1 MLRLGIIGYG
11 AIGREL
17 HEAVVFGRAGD
28 AACQAVLVRTPR
40 EAGTA
45 PEGLTA
51 DPEEFF
57 AQSFDAVMECA
68 GHTAVRDHGVRTLE
82 AGADLIVTSVGALA
96 DEELFERVM
105 AAARAAG
112 RRLIV
117 PSAGIGALDML
128 AGAAEGGLERVVIT
142 VRKAPE
148 AWLGTPGEKLCD
160 LGALSEPMTLYEGPV
175 REGARLYPAN
185 VNISAAVAL
194 ASLGFD
200 RTTSRIIA
208 DPTIQNHV
216 IEVEAEGAFGR
227 FHFLE
232 DVVPADDNPKTGK
245 IVALALIKTVRQ
257 LTSTLVVGV

>member
-1 MLRLGIIGYG
+1 VLRLGIIGYG
-11 AIGREL
+11 AIGRDL
-17 HEAVVFGRAGD
+17 VKAITFGRAGD
-28 AACQAVLVRTPR
+28 AVCPAVLVRSPR
-40 EAGTA
+40 AADAA

-57 AQSFDAVMECA
+57 AHDLDAVVECA
-68 GHTAVRDHGVRTLE
+68 GHTAVQEHGVRVLE
-82 AGADLIVTSVGALA
+82 GGADLLITSVGALA
-96 DEELFERVM
+96 DEELHQRILD
-105 AAARAAG
+105 AAQAAG
-112 RRLIV
+112 RRVIV

-148 AWLGTPGEKLCD
+148 AWKGTPGEEICD
-160 LGALSEPMTLYEGPV
+160 LDELSAPATLYEGPV

-194 ASLGFD
+194 ASLGLD

-208 DPTIQNHV
+208 DPGIVNHV

-232 DVVPADDNPKTGK
+232 DVVPDEDNPKTGK
-245 IVALALIKTVRQ
+245 IVAMALIKTVRQ
-257 LTSTLVVGV
+257 LSSTLVVGA